1 MLKVL
6 RVMGRRLWKDRR
18 GFTLIEL
25 LVVIAVIGVLA
36 TLAVPRV
43 VGVIDYAKAN
53 RGKADVKV
61 IAVAL
66 ERYYMA
72 NGYFP
77 GTLKTL
83 KDDGYLKGDFDLKNS
98 YGKVYFYA
106 IPVGNSPQEY
116 VLGDPGMTPGTRP
129 VRGSETPPG
138 NSGAPPAGDDNDGTA
153 YTWGESGSGAD
164 FNAEPS
170 GYDGVV
176 TE

>member
-1 MLKVL
+1 ML
-6 RVMGRRLWKDRR
+6 RMMGRKFKKDQR

-36 TLAVPRV
+36 TMAVPRV
-43 VGVIDYAKAN
+43 VGVIDDAKGN
-53 RGKADVKV
+53 RGKSDVKV

-72 NGYFP
+72 QGYFP
-77 GTLKTL
+77 GSLKTL
-83 KDDGYLKGDFDLKNS
+83 KDNGYLKGDFDLKNS

-106 IPVGNSPQEY
+106 IPLDPPRQEY
-116 VLGDPGMTPGTRP
+116 VLGDPGKTPGVRP
-129 VRGSETPPG
+129 VRGSGATPG
-138 NSGAPPAGDDNDGTA
+138 AGAPPDGDDDVGTA
-153 YTWGESGSGAD
+153 YTWGGTGAD
-164 FNAEPS
+164 FNAKPA